1 MIMEN
6 ETEEEKI
13 IPLKELV
20 PFEIWQTIFENM
32 MEKEEQR
39 WWQEEVS

>member
-1 MIMEN
+1 MESKIK
-6 ETEEEKI
+6 EEKT

-32 MEKEEQR
+32 MKKEEER
-39 WWQEEVS
+39 WEEEGQ